1 MSTIGVKCIDQTL
14 AFTDMPVIT
23 TGDKNID
30 KIKFDFCDKW
40 DGFIK
45 VAVFFQQKGEF
56 SYSLIN
62 EDGSC
67 NIPNSILKLTGRI
80 FIAVSGTNKNNQVRT
95 TEIICYKIGEGVADV
110 DINDEFPGQ
119 ITEEEKEDVYN
130 KMFELVNE
138 MQTLCQDLIKNFAY
152 VRIKDGNEFSYD
164 LSALYAQIN
173 AYTYS
178 KQKIDEM
185 ILNINNS
192 LGNGYY
198 TKTEVDQSIGN
209 AVRNEAQDREKDIA
223 NVNQSIDDLTVILNK
238 KIDGLNGTC
247 DTLNAN
253 IKALQGGL
261 NTLSSTHSVDIKDLK
276 DRIAV
281 LENKHGIIS
290 K

>member
-95 TEIICYKIGEGVADV
+95 TEIICYKIREGVADV

-164 LSALYAQIN
+164 LSALHAQID

-178 KQKIDEM
+178 RQKIDEM

-198 TKTEVDQSIGN
+198 TKTEVDQSITN
-209 AVRNEAQDREKDIA
+209 VIASEEEDRRTDIT
-223 NVNQSIDDLTVILNK
+223 NVYKSINDSEIVLNK
-238 KIDGLNGTC
+238 KIEELNGMC
-247 DTLNAN
+247 DTLNTN

-261 NTLSSTHSVDIKDLK
+261 STLTSTHSIDIKGLK
-276 DRIAV
+276 DRIAA
-281 LENKHGIIS
+281 LESKHRITS